1 MVREELGDNVFCQNC
16 GSKLKDGA
24 RFCTVCGSPV
34 SAPVAT
40 NAALTGSPAV
50 APTGSPV
57 AVPGSPSA
65 AASPQT
71 SPYVPEPNPY
81 MPASGQAPTNLG
93 DQISHARRKSRKRV
107 PMVLIVVLVVLGLA
121 TVAAAAV
128 YVYNTYFREEPQA
141 EVQQEVET
149 NPHDVY
155 NQVLDDF
162 KASEDNNWAQDGR
175 SELTDLYG
183 VQRLAGGHIP
193 SSNADSPTLNDLE
206 LGTVSYA
213 YYDLGQDGTDDLL
226 ISVIRNNGECK
237 LLAVYT
243 TDGADAV
250 SLTDGGIADG
260 AVWRVVSGGQLT
272 CFRILDDESTV
283 RSENVL
289 YTVSDGKLQV
299 EDSYWT
305 ALFGSTGI
313 DRSFSYGYHGPVG
326 DADNS
331 ERLTSNTI
339 NDKFDSL
346 PNATIDWQ
354 SLSDWSH

>member
-1 MVREELGDNVFCQNC
+1 MFCQNC

-24 RFCTVCGSPV
+24 RFCTACGSPV
-34 SAPVAT
+34 AAPASAPVASGASNT
-40 NAALTGSPAV
+40 NSQSGHCS
-50 APTGSPV
+50 S
-57 AVPGSPSA
+57 
-65 AASPQT
+65 
-71 SPYVPEPNPY
+71 EPNPY
-81 MPASGQAPTNLG
+81 MPAGEQASTNFG
-93 DQISHARRKSRKRV
+93 DQISCARRKSRKRV

-128 YVYNTYFREEPQA
+128 YVYNTYFREEPQT
-141 EVQQEVET
+141 EVQREIET
-149 NPHDVY
+149 EPHDVY

-162 KASEDNNWAQDGR
+162 KASEDNSWAQDGR
-175 SELTDLYG
+175 SELADLYG
-183 VQRLAGGHIP
+183 VQRLASGHIA
-193 SSNADSPTLNDLE
+193 SNSGDSPTLNDLE

-226 ISVIRNNGECK
+226 ISVAKNNGETK

-243 TDGADAV
+243 TDGSDAV

-260 AVWRVVSGGQLT
+260 AIWRVVSGGQLT
-272 CFRILDDESTV
+272 YYKVFGDDEGSDV

-289 YTVSDGKLQV
+289 YTVAGGKLQV
-299 EDSYWT
+299 QDSYWT
-305 ALFGSTGI
+305 ALFGQTGV

-339 NDKFDSL
+339 SDKFDSL
-346 PNATIDWQ
+346 PNASGVDWQ
-354 SLSDWSH
+354 PLSGWSHWGRCSRVEPSAFVNAD